1 MSRESLSLAVV
12 VPLLLGFGVF
22 SWFVQLRDPLEV
34 DASSLDQI
42 PLQLN
47 QWAGEDIAMDP
58 GVVNMLDADFHVQR
72 AYTHP
77 LGDVVWLYVGY
88 YGTDRGG
95 RPEHTPWM
103 CYPSNGWTIV
113 GSNVVNVVSL
123 DGDDVI
129 RANELLVERG
139 GDRRL
144 VHFWYQNHRKSG
156 MLGGFDQAIER
167 FVSRIRFG
175 RADGSLIRL
184 STPMRL
190 DEEPESA
197 RTRLRALA
205 REVVQPLR
213 RLWPAEESQ
222 ESGEPMPNVLGS

>member
-1 MSRESLSLAVV
+1 MFIEDERRPVRRRDEPAFLPAH
-12 VPLLLGFGVF
+12 LGHTQL
-22 SWFVQLRDPLEV
+22 VQ
-34 DASSLDQI
+34 Q
-42 PLQLN
+42 
-47 QWAGEDIAMDP
+47 
-58 GVVNMLDADFHVQR
+58 
-72 AYTHP
+72 HP
-77 LGDVVWLYVGY
+77 V
-88 YGTDRGG
+88 
-95 RPEHTPWM
+95 
-103 CYPSNGWTIV
+103 I
-113 GSNVVNVVSL
+113 
-123 DGDDVI
+123 DDVI